1 MATAAVKELVGMP
14 TLPIT
19 KGLMSK
25 ISETPTPGG
34 YIGPKETLGS
44 EQELL
49 AQKGVAEQTLGKAD
63 IEVERAKQQ
72 QKTSEL
78 DIDAQSKRELVE
90 SLRKLPE
97 KTALDE
103 GREKLKNNAFV
114 PTKDTV
120 QDIAGLFS
128 LINVIGMAIGGGGK
142 RNAQMA
148 MYAMNGM
155 AEGYQKGKT
164 DLYRKEQIEFDKN
177 FKAMQAAVQ
186 TLEKEYAEAVDLE
199 KTDKEAGRIAR
210 QVALARQT
218 SPVLKA
224 MEDRLGP
231 AKTLE
236 TIKDL
241 SKSTN
246 TAVDKF
252 NSLKKIEEDK
262 LAKQRAEAAIERRHQ
277 ETLKQ
282 ARDLAAI
289 KAGAQIGDLGAYIQK
304 FTGSAVSKKDAPE
317 IMAAANAIG
326 DAYGI
331 KQTVAEHP
339 EWVGRTGQI
348 KNFFNRTL
356 ESINAGTPSPDDAGQ
371 PELIFAK
378 RYAEYL
384 VNYERALAGGARGFT
399 VAFQKRF
406 NALLDQNQFNAAGMS
421 NLMDEQSRTIAS
433 KAAEKSPTLNRQNL
447 TAMAYD
453 LKNRSEDEMAVKG
466 MQSLLGGSSTP
477 TVREFST
484 VEDAEK
490 ANLPKGTKI
499 KIGGRNATV
508 E

>member
-1 MATAAVKELVGMP
+1 
-14 TLPIT
+14 
-19 KGLMSK
+19 MSK
-25 ISETPTPGG
+25 MSETPTPGG

-49 AQKGVAEQTLGKAD
+49 AQKETATEALGKAD

-78 DIDAQSKRELVE
+78 EIDAQSKKDLVQ
-90 SLRKLPE
+90 SLRNLPE

-103 GREKLKNNAFV
+103 KNEKLKNLAFV

-128 LINVIGMAIGGGGK
+128 LINVIGMAVGGGGK
-142 RNAQMA
+142 QNAQLA
-148 MYAMNGM
+148 MHAMNGM
-155 AEGYQKGKT
+155 AEGYQKGRA

-186 TLEKEYAEAVDLE
+186 TLEKDYTRAVELE
-199 KTDKEAGRIAR
+199 KTNKEAGRIER
-210 QVALARQT
+210 QVALARAN
-218 SPVLKA
+218 SPILKA
-224 MEDRLGP
+224 MEDRLGV

-241 SKSTN
+241 VKSKD

-252 NSLKKIEEDK
+252 NSLKKIEDDK
-262 LAKQRAEAAIERRHQ
+262 IAKQRAEAAVERRHK
-277 ETLKQ
+277 ETMAQ

-304 FTGSAVSKKDAPE
+304 FTGSTVNKKDAPE
-317 IMAAANAIG
+317 IMTAANAIG
-326 DAYGI
+326 DAYAI

-399 VAFQKRF
+399 VQFQKRF

-433 KAAEKSPTLNRQNL
+433 KAAEKSPTLTKQNL

-453 LKNRSEDEMAVKG
+453 LKSRSEDETAVRG
-466 MQSLLGGSSTP
+466 MQSLLSGGTQTPLSSGKQKP
-477 TVREFST
+477 TLQDFL
-484 VEDAEK
+484 EK
-490 ANLPKGTKI
+490 AKTANP
-499 KIGGRNATV
+499 NATNA
-508 E
+508 ELTEFYNKKYGG